1 MMDPSE
7 IMLEK
12 LDSHMQK
19 REINTAHPTQKSI
32 QNVWKILM

>member
-12 LDSHMQK
+12 VDSHMQK
-19 REINTAHPTQKSI
+19 REILLILYKS
-32 QNVWKILM
+32 QFKMYERS